1 MDSLLVTRDQ
11 HVATVTFNRPERHN
25 AITFEMFGALP
36 QLFTELDAD
45 PDVRVI
51 VLRGAGERA
60 FASGADIGEF
70 ESVRGTAETARIYN
84 AQVAQAERTLAG
96 MAKPSIAMI
105 RGYCIGGGCGIALAA
120 DLRFADSTA
129 MLAITP
135 AKLGVVYG
143 LESTKRL
150 VDLVGPSRAKWILMS
165 GSHLTADRA
174 QALGLLDEV
183 LPTGELEQH
192 TYDFARLV
200 AGRSQVSVRAAK
212 VMVNRIVAGQVEDD
226 DTTTHLRNNS
236 VESADY
242 AEGVRAF
249 LEKRTPNFS

>member
-1 MDSLLVTRDQ
+1 MDSLLVTRDH

-36 QLFTELDAD
+36 RLFTDLDAD

-51 VLRGAGERA
+51 VLRGAGEQA
-60 FASGADIGEF
+60 FASGADIAEF
-70 ESVRGTAETARIYN
+70 ETVRRTAETARIYN
-84 AQVAQAERTLAG
+84 ARVAEAEKTLAG
-96 MAKPSIAMI
+96 LSKPSIAMI
-105 RGYCIGGGCGIALAA
+105 RGYCIGGGCGLALAA
-120 DLRFADSTA
+120 DLRFADHTA
-129 MLAITP
+129 TLAITP

-165 GSHLTADRA
+165 GSHLPAGRA

-183 LPTGELEQH
+183 VPAGELESH
-192 TYDFARLV
+192 TYDFARLI

-212 VMVNRIVAGQVEDD
+212 VMVNRIVDGQVEDD
-226 DTTTHLRNNS
+226 ETTTRLRNDS